1 MTYELQVERAAQRQ
15 IRRLPQE
22 AFRRVEAVIDALAEE
37 PRPRGAK
44 KLGGTAGLLRIR
56 VGTYRVIYAVFDRER
71 LVKIVRVARRTTTTY
86 EELG

>member
-22 AFRRVEAVIDALAEE
+22 AFRRVEAVIDALAHE

-44 KLGGTAGLLRIR
+44 KLRGSADLLRIR

-71 LVKIVRVARRTTTTY
+71 LVKIVRVVRRTTTTY
-86 EELG
+86 EELS